1 MATYNELATNYANQ
15 KKQEYEQ
22 SLGYLTEGLNKQQTL
37 DQTALQQRYDNLLN
51 QINQQITPV
60 TEQYN
65 KNAQAAYI
73 NKMLSAQALNT
84 QLSQLGV
91 DTQGFGVAQRLANE
105 TAYGQNLANLQ
116 ASRDESLRD
125 IRNQATNAMG
135 ELTAEQTALDSKY
148 AGLLNDMNKYIKEQ
162 ALAYG
167 ENEYAKYLENLKYQD
182 QLKQIAWEQA
192 FKEKQL
198 AEQIRQFN
206 AELAFNK
213 AQAARANSYGGYG
226 GLVDNSGGD
235 PKAPTQNPTK
245 PKSSTG
251 TTPKAK
257 AVVASKSYGTV
268 LQKAKNMK
276 PTRGNRQSKAN
287 YQKQLDRWK
296 DNVASYVS
304 QQFKAG
310 RIKDFEVK
318 SILSEL
324 GLR

>member
-22 SLGYLTEGLNKQQTL
+22 SLGYLTEGLNKQQAL
-37 DQTALQQRYDNLLN
+37 DKTALQQRYDTLIN

-73 NKMLSAQALNT
+73 NKMLSNQALNT

-105 TAYGQNLANLQ
+105 TAYGQNLADLQ
-116 ASRDESLRD
+116 ASRDNSLRD

-148 AGLLNDMNKYIKEQ
+148 AGLLNDLNKYIKEKT
-162 ALAYG
+162 LAYG
-167 ENEYAKYLENLKYQD
+167 ENEYAKYLESLKYQD
-182 QLKQIAWEQA
+182 QLKQLAWEQA

-206 AELAFNK
+206 AELAFK
-213 AQAARANSYGGYG
+213 RAQAASAKSYGGYG
-226 GLVDNSGGD
+226 GYGNDFGG
-235 PKAPTQNPTK
+235 PQNPTQT
-245 PKSSTG
+245 PTQPSTKRPVG
-251 TTPKAK
+251 SVTLNNGKKAYLNFATAVSKVKAK
-257 AVVASKSYGTV
+257 VKGKKTMNLSTALKKGYIKEVNYNGQKYYYAVK
-268 LQKAKNMK
+268 
-276 PTRGNRQSKAN
+276 
-287 YQKQLDRWK
+287 
-296 DNVASYVS
+296 
-304 QQFKAG
+304 
-310 RIKDFEVK
+310 
-318 SILSEL
+318 
-324 GLR
+324 

>member
-22 SLGYLTEGLNKQQTL
+22 SLGYLTEGLNKQQAL
-37 DQTALQQRYDNLLN
+37 DKTALQQRYDNLIN

-73 NKMLSAQALNT
+73 NKMLSNQALNT

-105 TAYGQNLANLQ
+105 TAYGQNLADLQ
-116 ASRDESLRD
+116 ASRDNSLRD

-148 AGLLNDMNKYIKEQ
+148 AGLLNDMNKYIQEKT
-162 ALAYG
+162 LAYG
-167 ENEYAKYLENLKYQD
+167 ENEYAKYLESLKYQD
-182 QLKQIAWEQA
+182 QLKQLAWEQA

-206 AELAFNK
+206 AELAFK
-213 AQAARANSYGGYG
+213 QAQAASANSYGGYG
-226 GLVDNSGGD
+226 GYGNGFGGGSSN
-235 PKAPTQNPTK
+235 PTQNPTQN
-245 PKSSTG
+245 STKRPVG
-251 TTPKAK
+251 SVTLNNGKKAYLNFATAVSKVKAK
-257 AVVASKSYGTV
+257 VKGKKTMNLSTALKKGYIKEVNYNGQKYYYAVK
-268 LQKAKNMK
+268 
-276 PTRGNRQSKAN
+276 
-287 YQKQLDRWK
+287 
-296 DNVASYVS
+296 
-304 QQFKAG
+304 
-310 RIKDFEVK
+310 
-318 SILSEL
+318 
-324 GLR
+324 

>member
-22 SLGYLTEGLNKQQTL
+22 SLGYLTEGLNKQQAL
-37 DQTALQQRYDNLLN
+37 DKTALQQRYDNLIN

-73 NKMLSAQALNT
+73 NKMLSNQALNT

-105 TAYGQNLANLQ
+105 TAYGQNLAELQ
-116 ASRDESLRD
+116 ASRDNSLRD

-148 AGLLNDMNKYIKEQ
+148 AGLLNDINKYIKEKT
-162 ALAYG
+162 LAYG
-167 ENEYAKYLENLKYQD
+167 ENEYAKYLESLKYQD
-182 QLKQIAWEQA
+182 QLKQLAWEQA

-206 AELAFNK
+206 AELAFK
-213 AQAARANSYGGYG
+213 QAQAASAKSYGGYG
-226 GLVDNSGGD
+226 GYGNYFGGS
-235 PKAPTQNPTK
+235 QNPSPAPQAPAK
-245 PKSSTG
+245 PATSITFNNGKKAYAKWGTALNNSKRFNKSKE
-251 TTPKAK
+251 PKAK
-257 AVVASKSYGTV
+257 MTLNKALKKGYIKEVNYNGQKYYYTV
-268 LQKAKNMK
+268 K
-276 PTRGNRQSKAN
+276 
-287 YQKQLDRWK
+287 
-296 DNVASYVS
+296 
-304 QQFKAG
+304 
-310 RIKDFEVK
+310 
-318 SILSEL
+318 
-324 GLR
+324 

>member
-73 NKMLSAQALNT
+73 NKMLSGQALNT

-105 TAYGQNLANLQ
+105 TAYGQNLADLQ

-206 AELAFNK
+206 AELSFQRSKN
-213 AQAARANSYGGYG
+213 NSYGGFT
-226 GLVDNSGGD
+226 DNSGGD
-235 PKAPTQNPTK
+235 PKTETPTQTSTARSVTLSNGKTGYLNFATALM
-245 PKSSTG
+245 KSSG
-251 TTPKAK
+251 GGKALNVSTALK
-257 AVVASKSYGTV
+257 QGYIKQMTYNGQTYYYA
-268 LQKAKNMK
+268 AK
-276 PTRGNRQSKAN
+276 
-287 YQKQLDRWK
+287 
-296 DNVASYVS
+296 
-304 QQFKAG
+304 
-310 RIKDFEVK
+310 
-318 SILSEL
+318 
-324 GLR
+324 

>member
-22 SLGYLTEGLNKQQTL
+22 SLGYLTEGLNKQQAL
-37 DQTALQQRYDNLLN
+37 DKTALQQRYDTLIN

-73 NKMLSAQALNT
+73 NKMLSNQALNT

-116 ASRDESLRD
+116 SSRDNSLRD

-162 ALAYG
+162 TLAYG
-167 ENEYAKYLENLKYQD
+167 ENEYAKYLESLKYQD
-182 QLKQIAWEQA
+182 QLKQLAWEQA

-206 AELAFNK
+206 AELAFK
-213 AQAARANSYGGYG
+213 QAQAASAKSYGGYG
-226 GLVDNSGGD
+226 GYGNDSGGQ
-235 PKAPTQNPTK
+235 QNPAPIAAPAK
-245 PKSSTG
+245 PATSITFDNGKKAYAKWGTALTMSKGFNKSKE
-251 TTPKAK
+251 PKAK
-257 AVVASKSYGTV
+257 MTLNKALKKGYIKEVIYNGQKYYYAVK
-268 LQKAKNMK
+268 
-276 PTRGNRQSKAN
+276 
-287 YQKQLDRWK
+287 
-296 DNVASYVS
+296 
-304 QQFKAG
+304 
-310 RIKDFEVK
+310 
-318 SILSEL
+318 
-324 GLR
+324 

>member
-73 NKMLSAQALNT
+73 NKMLSGQALNT

-105 TAYGQNLANLQ
+105 TAYGQNLAGLQ
-116 ASRDESLRD
+116 SSRDESLRD
-125 IRNQATNAMG
+125 ISNQATNAMG

-148 AGLLNDMNKYIKEQ
+148 AGLLNDMNKYIQEQ
-162 ALAYG
+162 VLAYG
-167 ENEYAKYLENLKYQD
+167 ENEYAKYLENLKYEEE
-182 QLKQIAWEQA
+182 LKQIAWEQA

-206 AELAFNK
+206 E
-213 AQAARANSYGGYG
+213 QAALERASLYSNS
-226 GLVDNSGGD
+226 SGGGGSFD
-235 PKAPTQNPTK
+235 DVSGTPAQSTQK
-245 PKSSTG
+245 QFGKLVLAAQQ
-251 TTPKAK
+251 K
-257 AVVASKSYGTV
+257 YGTFSNGYQPKGIIYDNGNKSV
-268 LQKAKNMK
+268 DYGKVTDSGARQYVNGKLQTVWKTSN
-276 PTRGNRQSKAN
+276 GQ
-287 YQKQLDRWK
+287 RWVW
-296 DNVASYVS
+296 DGSIGQY
-304 QQFKAG
+304 
-310 RIKDFEVK
+310 IKLK
-318 SILSEL
+318 
-324 GLR
+324 

>member
-22 SLGYLTEGLNKQQTL
+22 SLGYLTEGLNKQQAL
-37 DQTALQQRYDNLLN
+37 DKTALQQRYDNLIN

-73 NKMLSAQALNT
+73 NKMLSNQALNT

-116 ASRDESLRD
+116 ASRDNSLRD

-148 AGLLNDMNKYIKEQ
+148 AGLLNDINKYIQEKT
-162 ALAYG
+162 LAYG
-167 ENEYAKYLENLKYQD
+167 ENEYAKYLESLKYQD
-182 QLKQIAWEQA
+182 QLKQLAWEQA

-206 AELAFNK
+206 AELSFK
-213 AQAARANSYGGYG
+213 RAQAASANSYGGYG
-226 GLVDNSGGD
+226 GYGNDFGGGSQN
-235 PKAPTQNPTK
+235 PAQTPTQNSAKRPIGSVTLNNGK
-245 PKSSTG
+245 
-251 TTPKAK
+251 KAYLNFAT
-257 AVVASKSYGTV
+257 AVSKV
-268 LQKAKNMK
+268 
-276 PTRGNRQSKAN
+276 KAN
-287 YQKQLDRWK
+287 VKGKKTMNLSTALKKGYIKEVNYNGQKYYY
-296 DNVASYVS
+296 A
-304 QQFKAG
+304 
-310 RIKDFEVK
+310 VK
-318 SILSEL
+318 
-324 GLR
+324 

>member
-22 SLGYLTEGLNKQQTL
+22 SLGYLTEGLNKQQAL
-37 DQTALQQRYDNLLN
+37 DKTALQQRYDTLIN

-65 KNAQAAYI
+65 KNAQTAYI
-73 NKMLSAQALNT
+73 NKMLSNQALNT

-105 TAYGQNLANLQ
+105 TAYGQNLAELQ
-116 ASRDESLRD
+116 ASRDNSLRD

-162 ALAYG
+162 TLAYG
-167 ENEYAKYLENLKYQD
+167 ENEYAKYLESLKYQD
-182 QLKQIAWEQA
+182 QLKQLAWEQA

-206 AELAFNK
+206 AELAFK
-213 AQAARANSYGGYG
+213 RAQAASANSYGGYG
-226 GLVDNSGGD
+226 GFVDNSGGSQT
-235 PKAPTQNPTK
+235 PTQTPTK
-245 PKSSTG
+245 TSTKRPVG
-251 TTPKAK
+251 SVTLNNGKKAYLNFAT
-257 AVVASKSYGTV
+257 AVS
-268 LQKAKNMK
+268 NI
-276 PTRGNRQSKAN
+276 KAN
-287 YQKQLDRWK
+287 VKGKKTMNLSTALKKGYIKEVNYNGQKYYY
-296 DNVASYVS
+296 A
-304 QQFKAG
+304 
-310 RIKDFEVK
+310 VK
-318 SILSEL
+318 
-324 GLR
+324 

>member
-73 NKMLSAQALNT
+73 NKMLSGQALNT

-105 TAYGQNLANLQ
+105 TAYGQNLADLQ

-162 ALAYG
+162 VLAYG
-167 ENEYAKYLENLKYQD
+167 ENEYAKYLENLKYEE

-206 AELAFNK
+206 AELSFK
-213 AQAARANSYGGYG
+213 RAQTASAKSYGSYG
-226 GLVDNSGGD
+226 NFVDNSGGNPQPQPENKQATSAAKSVTFNNGRTIYLD
-235 PKAPTQNPTK
+235 FTKAVN
-245 PKSSTG
+245 KSSGQKTMSLKEALKKG
-251 TTPKAK
+251 YIKEQKYNGQTYYYAAK
-257 AVVASKSYGTV
+257 
-268 LQKAKNMK
+268 
-276 PTRGNRQSKAN
+276 
-287 YQKQLDRWK
+287 
-296 DNVASYVS
+296 
-304 QQFKAG
+304 
-310 RIKDFEVK
+310 
-318 SILSEL
+318 
-324 GLR
+324 

>member
-22 SLGYLTEGLNKQQTL
+22 SLGYLTEGLNKQQAL
-37 DQTALQQRYDNLLN
+37 DKTALQQRYDNLIN

-73 NKMLSAQALNT
+73 NKMLSNQALNT

-105 TAYGQNLANLQ
+105 TAYGQNLAELQ
-116 ASRDESLRD
+116 ASRDNSLRD

-148 AGLLNDMNKYIKEQ
+148 AGLLNDMNKYIKEKT
-162 ALAYG
+162 LAYG
-167 ENEYAKYLENLKYQD
+167 ENEYAKYLESLKYQD
-182 QLKQIAWEQA
+182 QLKQLAWEQA

-206 AELAFNK
+206 AELAFK
-213 AQAARANSYGGYG
+213 RAQAASANSYGGYG
-226 GLVDNSGGD
+226 GYRNDFGG
-235 PKAPTQNPTK
+235 PQNPTQTPTQNSTK
-245 PKSSTG
+245 RPIGSVTLNNGKKAYLNFATAVSKV
-251 TTPKAK
+251 KAK
-257 AVVASKSYGTV
+257 VKGKKTMNLSTALKKGYIKEVNYNGQKYYYAVK
-268 LQKAKNMK
+268 
-276 PTRGNRQSKAN
+276 
-287 YQKQLDRWK
+287 
-296 DNVASYVS
+296 
-304 QQFKAG
+304 
-310 RIKDFEVK
+310 
-318 SILSEL
+318 
-324 GLR
+324 

>member
-73 NKMLSAQALNT
+73 NKMLSGQALDT

-116 ASRDESLRD
+116 TSRDESLRD

-182 QLKQIAWEQA
+182 QLKQLAWEQA

-206 AELAFNK
+206 AELSFKRSQN
-213 AQAARANSYGGYG
+213 NGYG
-226 GLVDNSGGD
+226 SFTDNSKDD
-235 PKAPTQNPTK
+235 PKTPTQNNQTTSTARSVTLNNGK
-245 PKSSTG
+245 TGYLNFATAVTKSSGPSGMNLATALKKG
-251 TTPKAK
+251 YIKEIKYNGQTYYYAAK
-257 AVVASKSYGTV
+257 
-268 LQKAKNMK
+268 
-276 PTRGNRQSKAN
+276 
-287 YQKQLDRWK
+287 
-296 DNVASYVS
+296 
-304 QQFKAG
+304 
-310 RIKDFEVK
+310 
-318 SILSEL
+318 
-324 GLR
+324 

>member
-22 SLGYLTEGLNKQQTL
+22 SLGYLTEGLNKQQAL
-37 DQTALQQRYDNLLN
+37 DKTALQQRYDNLIN

-73 NKMLSAQALNT
+73 NKMLSNQALNT

-105 TAYGQNLANLQ
+105 TAYGQNLAELQ
-116 ASRDESLRD
+116 ASRDNSLRD

-162 ALAYG
+162 TLAYG
-167 ENEYAKYLENLKYQD
+167 ENEYAKYLESLKYQD
-182 QLKQIAWEQA
+182 QLKQLAWEQA

-206 AELAFNK
+206 AELAFK
-213 AQAARANSYGGYG
+213 QAQAASAKSYGGYG
-226 GLVDNSGGD
+226 GYGNNFGGGSQT
-235 PKAPTQNPTK
+235 PTQ
-245 PKSSTG
+245 
-251 TTPKAK
+251 TPKQTSTKRPVGSITLNNGKKAYLNFATAVSKSK
-257 AVVASKSYGTV
+257 AVKKKEKSMIIPLSRALSKGYIKEVNYNGQKYYYTV
-268 LQKAKNMK
+268 K
-276 PTRGNRQSKAN
+276 
-287 YQKQLDRWK
+287 
-296 DNVASYVS
+296 
-304 QQFKAG
+304 
-310 RIKDFEVK
+310 
-318 SILSEL
+318 
-324 GLR
+324 

>member
-22 SLGYLTEGLNKQQTL
+22 SLGYLTEGLNKQQAL
-37 DQTALQQRYDNLLN
+37 DKTALQQRYDTLIN

-73 NKMLSAQALNT
+73 NKMLSNQALNT

-116 ASRDESLRD
+116 STRDNSLRD

-148 AGLLNDMNKYIKEQ
+148 AGLLNDMNKYIQEKT
-162 ALAYG
+162 LAYG
-167 ENEYAKYLENLKYQD
+167 ENEYAKYLESLKYQD
-182 QLKQIAWEQA
+182 QLKQLAWEQA

-206 AELAFNK
+206 AELSFK
-213 AQAARANSYGGYG
+213 RAQAASANSYGGYG
-226 GLVDNSGGD
+226 GFVDNSGGGSSNSTQTS
-235 PKAPTQNPTK
+235 TQNSTK
-245 PKSSTG
+245 RPVGSVTLNNGKKAYLNFATAVG
-251 TTPKAK
+251 KVKAK
-257 AVVASKSYGTV
+257 VKGKKTMPLSMALKKGYIKEVNYNGQKYYYAVK
-268 LQKAKNMK
+268 
-276 PTRGNRQSKAN
+276 
-287 YQKQLDRWK
+287 
-296 DNVASYVS
+296 
-304 QQFKAG
+304 
-310 RIKDFEVK
+310 
-318 SILSEL
+318 
-324 GLR
+324 

>member
-73 NKMLSAQALNT
+73 NKMLSGQALNT

-105 TAYGQNLANLQ
+105 TAYGQNLADLQ

-125 IRNQATNAMG
+125 IRNQATNVMG

-167 ENEYAKYLENLKYQD
+167 ENEYAKYLENLKYED
-182 QLKQIAWEQA
+182 QLKQLAWEQA

-206 AELAFNK
+206 AELSFK
-213 AQAARANSYGGYG
+213 RAQTASANSYGSYG
-226 GLVDNSGGD
+226 NFVDNSGGNPQPQPENKQVTSAAKSVTFSNGRTIYLD
-235 PKAPTQNPTK
+235 FTKAVN
-245 PKSSTG
+245 KSSGQKTMSLKEALKKG
-251 TTPKAK
+251 YIKEQKYNGQTYYYAAK
-257 AVVASKSYGTV
+257 
-268 LQKAKNMK
+268 
-276 PTRGNRQSKAN
+276 
-287 YQKQLDRWK
+287 
-296 DNVASYVS
+296 
-304 QQFKAG
+304 
-310 RIKDFEVK
+310 
-318 SILSEL
+318 
-324 GLR
+324 

>member
-73 NKMLSAQALNT
+73 NKMLSGQALNT

-105 TAYGQNLANLQ
+105 TAYGQNLAELQ

-167 ENEYAKYLENLKYQD
+167 ENEYAKYLENLKYED
-182 QLKQIAWEQA
+182 QLKQLAWEQA

-206 AELAFNK
+206 AELSFK
-213 AQAARANSYGGYG
+213 RAQTASANSYGSYG
-226 GLVDNSGGD
+226 NFVDNSGGNPQPQPENKQATSAAKSVTFSNGRTIYLD
-235 PKAPTQNPTK
+235 FTKAVN
-245 PKSSTG
+245 KSSGQKTMSLKEALKKG
-251 TTPKAK
+251 YIKEQKYNGQTYYYAAK
-257 AVVASKSYGTV
+257 
-268 LQKAKNMK
+268 
-276 PTRGNRQSKAN
+276 
-287 YQKQLDRWK
+287 
-296 DNVASYVS
+296 
-304 QQFKAG
+304 
-310 RIKDFEVK
+310 
-318 SILSEL
+318 
-324 GLR
+324 

>member
-22 SLGYLTEGLNKQQTL
+22 SLGYLTEGLNKQQAL
-37 DQTALQQRYDNLLN
+37 DKTALQQRYDTLIN

-73 NKMLSAQALNT
+73 NKMLSNQALNT

-105 TAYGQNLANLQ
+105 TAYGQNLAELQ
-116 ASRDESLRD
+116 ASRDNSLRD

-148 AGLLNDMNKYIKEQ
+148 AGLLNDMNKYIQEKT
-162 ALAYG
+162 LAYG
-167 ENEYAKYLENLKYQD
+167 ENEYAKYLESLKYQD
-182 QLKQIAWEQA
+182 QLKQLAWEQA

-206 AELAFNK
+206 AELSFK
-213 AQAARANSYGGYG
+213 RAQAASANSYGGYG
-226 GLVDNSGGD
+226 GYGNYFGGGSQNPAPAPQAPAKPATSITFNNGKKAYAKWGTALNNSKRFNKSKE
-235 PKAPTQNPTK
+235 PKARMTLN
-245 PKSSTG
+245 
-251 TTPKAK
+251 KALK
-257 AVVASKSYGTV
+257 KGYIKEVNYNGQKYYYTV
-268 LQKAKNMK
+268 K
-276 PTRGNRQSKAN
+276 
-287 YQKQLDRWK
+287 
-296 DNVASYVS
+296 
-304 QQFKAG
+304 
-310 RIKDFEVK
+310 
-318 SILSEL
+318 
-324 GLR
+324 

>member
-22 SLGYLTEGLNKQQTL
+22 SLGYLTEGLNKQQAL
-37 DQTALQQRYDNLLN
+37 DKTALQQRYDNLIN

-73 NKMLSAQALNT
+73 NKMLSNQALNT

-116 ASRDESLRD
+116 SSRDNSLRD

-148 AGLLNDMNKYIKEQ
+148 AGLLNDMNKYIQEKT
-162 ALAYG
+162 LAYG
-167 ENEYAKYLENLKYQD
+167 ENEYAKYLESLKYQD
-182 QLKQIAWEQA
+182 QLKQLAWEQA

-206 AELAFNK
+206 AELAFK
-213 AQAARANSYGGYG
+213 RAQAASANSYGGYG
-226 GLVDNSGGD
+226 GYGNDFGGGSQN
-235 PKAPTQNPTK
+235 PAQTPTQSPTK
-245 PKSSTG
+245 RPVGSVTLNNGKKAYLNFATAVG
-251 TTPKAK
+251 KVKAK
-257 AVVASKSYGTV
+257 VKGKKTMPLSMALKKGYIKEVNYNGQKYYYAVK
-268 LQKAKNMK
+268 
-276 PTRGNRQSKAN
+276 
-287 YQKQLDRWK
+287 
-296 DNVASYVS
+296 
-304 QQFKAG
+304 
-310 RIKDFEVK
+310 
-318 SILSEL
+318 
-324 GLR
+324 

>member
-22 SLGYLTEGLNKQQTL
+22 SLGYLTEGLNKQQAL
-37 DQTALQQRYDNLLN
+37 DKTALQQRYDTLIN

-73 NKMLSAQALNT
+73 NKMLSNQALNT

-105 TAYGQNLANLQ
+105 TAYGQNLADLQ
-116 ASRDESLRD
+116 ASRDNSLRD

-148 AGLLNDMNKYIKEQ
+148 AGLLNDLNKYIKEKT
-162 ALAYG
+162 LAYG
-167 ENEYAKYLENLKYQD
+167 ENEYAKYLESLKYQD
-182 QLKQIAWEQA
+182 QLKQLAWEQA

-206 AELAFNK
+206 AELAFK
-213 AQAARANSYGGYG
+213 RAQAASAKSYGGYG
-226 GLVDNSGGD
+226 GFVDNSGGSQNQTQT
-235 PKAPTQNPTK
+235 PTQNSTK
-245 PKSSTG
+245 RPVGSVTLNNGK
-251 TTPKAK
+251 KAYLNFAT
-257 AVVASKSYGTV
+257 AVSKV
-268 LQKAKNMK
+268 
-276 PTRGNRQSKAN
+276 KAN
-287 YQKQLDRWK
+287 VKGKKTMNLSTALKKGYIKEVNYNGQKYYY
-296 DNVASYVS
+296 A
-304 QQFKAG
+304 
-310 RIKDFEVK
+310 VK
-318 SILSEL
+318 
-324 GLR
+324 

>member
-22 SLGYLTEGLNKQQTL
+22 SLGYLTEGLNKQQAL
-37 DQTALQQRYDNLLN
+37 DKTALQQRYDNLIN

-73 NKMLSAQALNT
+73 NKMLSDQALNT

-116 ASRDESLRD
+116 ASRDNSLRD

-148 AGLLNDMNKYIKEQ
+148 AGLLNDINKYIKEKT
-162 ALAYG
+162 LAYG
-167 ENEYAKYLENLKYQD
+167 ENEYAKYLESLKYQD
-182 QLKQIAWEQA
+182 QLKQLAWEQA

-206 AELAFNK
+206 AQLAFK
-213 AQAARANSYGGYG
+213 QAQAASANSYGGYG
-226 GLVDNSGGD
+226 GYGNNSGGS
-235 PKAPTQNPTK
+235 QNPTPAAPQAPSK
-245 PKSSTG
+245 PATSITFKNGKKAYAKWGTALNNSKRFNKSKE
-251 TTPKAK
+251 PKAK
-257 AVVASKSYGTV
+257 MTLNKALKKGYIKEVNYNGQKYYYTV
-268 LQKAKNMK
+268 K
-276 PTRGNRQSKAN
+276 
-287 YQKQLDRWK
+287 
-296 DNVASYVS
+296 
-304 QQFKAG
+304 
-310 RIKDFEVK
+310 
-318 SILSEL
+318 
-324 GLR
+324 

>member
-73 NKMLSAQALNT
+73 NKMLSGQALDT

-116 ASRDESLRD
+116 TSRDESLRD

-182 QLKQIAWEQA
+182 QLKQLAWEQA

-206 AELAFNK
+206 AELSFKRSQNNGYAPFTDNK
-213 AQAARANSYGGYG
+213 G
-226 GLVDNSGGD
+226 DD
-235 PKAPTQNPTK
+235 PKTPTQNNQATSAAKSVTFSNGRTIYLDFTK
-245 PKSSTG
+245 AVNKSSGQKTMPLKEALKKG
-251 TTPKAK
+251 YIKEQKYNGQTYYYAAK
-257 AVVASKSYGTV
+257 
-268 LQKAKNMK
+268 
-276 PTRGNRQSKAN
+276 
-287 YQKQLDRWK
+287 
-296 DNVASYVS
+296 
-304 QQFKAG
+304 
-310 RIKDFEVK
+310 
-318 SILSEL
+318 
-324 GLR
+324 

>member
-22 SLGYLTEGLNKQQTL
+22 SLGYLTEGLNKQQAL
-37 DQTALQQRYDNLLN
+37 DKTALQQRYDNLIN

-73 NKMLSAQALNT
+73 NKMLSNQALNT

-105 TAYGQNLANLQ
+105 TAYGQNLAELQ
-116 ASRDESLRD
+116 ASRDNSLRD

-162 ALAYG
+162 TLAYG

-182 QLKQIAWEQA
+182 QLKQLAWEQA

-206 AELAFNK
+206 AELAFK
-213 AQAARANSYGGYG
+213 RAQAASANSYGGYG
-226 GLVDNSGGD
+226 GYGNDFGG
-235 PKAPTQNPTK
+235 PQNPTQ
-245 PKSSTG
+245 
-251 TTPKAK
+251 TPTQTPTKRPVGSVTLNNGKKAYLNFATAVGKVKAK
-257 AVVASKSYGTV
+257 VKGKKAMPLSMALKKGYIKEVNYNGQKYYYAVK
-268 LQKAKNMK
+268 
-276 PTRGNRQSKAN
+276 
-287 YQKQLDRWK
+287 
-296 DNVASYVS
+296 
-304 QQFKAG
+304 
-310 RIKDFEVK
+310 
-318 SILSEL
+318 
-324 GLR
+324 

>member
-73 NKMLSAQALNT
+73 NKMLSGQALNT

-105 TAYGQNLANLQ
+105 TAYGQNLADLQ
-116 ASRDESLRD
+116 TSRDESLRD

-206 AELAFNK
+206 AELSFQRSKN
-213 AQAARANSYGGYG
+213 NSYGGFT
-226 GLVDNSGGD
+226 DNSGGD
-235 PKAPTQNPTK
+235 PKTETPTPKQKAPTGSITLSNGKTGYRNFATAVS
-245 PKSSTG
+245 KSSGNKTMNLSTALKKG
-251 TTPKAK
+251 YIKEAK
-257 AVVASKSYGTV
+257 YNGQTYYYAVK
-268 LQKAKNMK
+268 
-276 PTRGNRQSKAN
+276 
-287 YQKQLDRWK
+287 
-296 DNVASYVS
+296 
-304 QQFKAG
+304 
-310 RIKDFEVK
+310 
-318 SILSEL
+318 
-324 GLR
+324 

>member
-22 SLGYLTEGLNKQQTL
+22 SLGYLTEGLNKQQAL
-37 DQTALQQRYDNLLN
+37 DKTALQQRYDNLIN

-73 NKMLSAQALNT
+73 NKMLSNQALNT

-105 TAYGQNLANLQ
+105 TAYGQNLAELQ
-116 ASRDESLRD
+116 ASRDNSLRD

-148 AGLLNDMNKYIKEQ
+148 AGLLNDINKYIKEKT
-162 ALAYG
+162 LAYG
-167 ENEYAKYLENLKYQD
+167 ENEYAKYLESLKYQD
-182 QLKQIAWEQA
+182 QLKQLAWEQA

-206 AELAFNK
+206 AELAFK
-213 AQAARANSYGGYG
+213 QAQAASAKSYGGYG
-226 GLVDNSGGD
+226 GYGNYSGGSN
-235 PKAPTQNPTK
+235 NPTPAAPQAPSK
-245 PKSSTG
+245 PATSITFNNGKKAYAKWGTALNNSKSFNKSKE
-251 TTPKAK
+251 PKAK
-257 AVVASKSYGTV
+257 MTLNKALKKGYIKEVNYNGQKYYYTV
-268 LQKAKNMK
+268 K
-276 PTRGNRQSKAN
+276 
-287 YQKQLDRWK
+287 
-296 DNVASYVS
+296 
-304 QQFKAG
+304 
-310 RIKDFEVK
+310 
-318 SILSEL
+318 
-324 GLR
+324 

>member
-22 SLGYLTEGLNKQQTL
+22 SLGYLTEGLNKQQVL
-37 DQTALQQRYDNLLN
+37 DKTALQQRYDTLIN

-73 NKMLSAQALNT
+73 NKMLSNQALNT

-105 TAYGQNLANLQ
+105 TAYGQNLAELQ
-116 ASRDESLRD
+116 ASRDNSLRD
-125 IRNQATNAMG
+125 VRNQATNAMG

-162 ALAYG
+162 TLAYG
-167 ENEYAKYLENLKYQD
+167 ENEYAKYLESLKYQD
-182 QLKQIAWEQA
+182 QLKQLAWEQA

-206 AELAFNK
+206 AELAFK
-213 AQAARANSYGGYG
+213 QAQAASANSYGGYG
-226 GLVDNSGGD
+226 GFVDNSGGSQNQTQT
-235 PKAPTQNPTK
+235 PTQNSTK
-245 PKSSTG
+245 RPVGSVTLNNGK
-251 TTPKAK
+251 KAYLNFAT
-257 AVVASKSYGTV
+257 AVSKV
-268 LQKAKNMK
+268 
-276 PTRGNRQSKAN
+276 KAN
-287 YQKQLDRWK
+287 VKGKMTMNLSTALKKGYIKEVNYNGQKYYY
-296 DNVASYVS
+296 A
-304 QQFKAG
+304 
-310 RIKDFEVK
+310 VK
-318 SILSEL
+318 
-324 GLR
+324 

>member
-22 SLGYLTEGLNKQQTL
+22 SLGYLTEGLNKQQAL
-37 DQTALQQRYDNLLN
+37 DKTALQQRYDNLIN

-73 NKMLSAQALNT
+73 NKMLSNQALNT

-105 TAYGQNLANLQ
+105 TAYGQNLAELQ
-116 ASRDESLRD
+116 ASRDNSLRD

-162 ALAYG
+162 TLAYG
-167 ENEYAKYLENLKYQD
+167 ENEYAKYLESLKYQD
-182 QLKQIAWEQA
+182 QLKQLAWEQA

-206 AELAFNK
+206 AELAFK
-213 AQAARANSYGGYG
+213 RAQAASAKSYGGYG
-226 GLVDNSGGD
+226 GYGNNFGGGSSN
-235 PKAPTQNPTK
+235 PAPAAAPAKPATSITFNNGKKAYAKWGTALTMSKRFN
-245 PKSSTG
+245 KSKE
-251 TTPKAK
+251 PKAK
-257 AVVASKSYGTV
+257 MTLNKALKKGYIKEVNYNGQKYYYAVK
-268 LQKAKNMK
+268 
-276 PTRGNRQSKAN
+276 
-287 YQKQLDRWK
+287 
-296 DNVASYVS
+296 
-304 QQFKAG
+304 
-310 RIKDFEVK
+310 
-318 SILSEL
+318 
-324 GLR
+324 

>member
-73 NKMLSAQALNT
+73 NKMLSGQALNT

-105 TAYGQNLANLQ
+105 TAYGQSLADLQ

-162 ALAYG
+162 TLAYG
-167 ENEYAKYLENLKYQD
+167 ENEYAKYLENLKYED
-182 QLKQIAWEQA
+182 QLKQLAWEQA

-206 AELAFNK
+206 AELSFK
-213 AQAARANSYGGYG
+213 RAQAASANSYGGYG
-226 GLVDNSGGD
+226 GFTDNSGGD
-235 PKAPTQNPTK
+235 PKTETPTPKQKAPTGSITLNNGKTAYRNFATAVS
-245 PKSSTG
+245 KSSGQKTMNLSTALKKG
-251 TTPKAK
+251 YIKETKYNGQTYYY
-257 AVVASKSYGTV
+257 AVK
-268 LQKAKNMK
+268 
-276 PTRGNRQSKAN
+276 
-287 YQKQLDRWK
+287 
-296 DNVASYVS
+296 
-304 QQFKAG
+304 
-310 RIKDFEVK
+310 
-318 SILSEL
+318 
-324 GLR
+324 

>member
-22 SLGYLTEGLNKQQTL
+22 SLGYLTEGLNKQQAL
-37 DQTALQQRYDNLLN
+37 DKTALQQRYDTLIN

-73 NKMLSAQALNT
+73 NKMLSNQALNT

-105 TAYGQNLANLQ
+105 TAYGQNLAELQ
-116 ASRDESLRD
+116 ASRDNSLRD

-148 AGLLNDMNKYIKEQ
+148 AGLLNDMNKYIQEKT
-162 ALAYG
+162 LAYG
-167 ENEYAKYLENLKYQD
+167 ENEYAKYLESLKYQD
-182 QLKQIAWEQA
+182 QLKQLAWEQA

-206 AELAFNK
+206 AELAFK
-213 AQAARANSYGGYG
+213 RAQAASANSYGGYG
-226 GLVDNSGGD
+226 GYGNNFGGS
-235 PKAPTQNPTK
+235 QNPAPAPQAPAK
-245 PKSSTG
+245 PATSITFNNGKKAYAKWGTALNNSKRFNKSKE
-251 TTPKAK
+251 PKAK
-257 AVVASKSYGTV
+257 MTLNKALKKGYIKEVNYNGQKYYYTV
-268 LQKAKNMK
+268 K
-276 PTRGNRQSKAN
+276 
-287 YQKQLDRWK
+287 
-296 DNVASYVS
+296 
-304 QQFKAG
+304 
-310 RIKDFEVK
+310 
-318 SILSEL
+318 
-324 GLR
+324 

>member
-22 SLGYLTEGLNKQQTL
+22 SLGYLTEGLNKQQAL
-37 DQTALQQRYDNLLN
+37 DKTALQQRYDTLIN

-73 NKMLSAQALNT
+73 NKMLSNQALNT

-116 ASRDESLRD
+116 STRDNSLRD

-162 ALAYG
+162 TLAYG
-167 ENEYAKYLENLKYQD
+167 ENEYAKYLESLKYQD
-182 QLKQIAWEQA
+182 QLKQLAWEQA

-206 AELAFNK
+206 AELAFK
-213 AQAARANSYGGYG
+213 QAQAASANSYGGYG
-226 GLVDNSGGD
+226 GYGNDFGGGSQT
-235 PKAPTQNPTK
+235 PTQN
-245 PKSSTG
+245 STQRQFG
-251 TTPKAK
+251 KV
-257 AVVASKSYGTV
+257 VVAAQRKYGTFSNKYQPKGIIYNDGYRSIDYGKV
-268 LQKAKNMK
+268 SKTGDKQYVNGKLQNVWKTSNGQRWVWNGSIGQYMK
-276 PTRGNRQSKAN
+276 
-287 YQKQLDRWK
+287 
-296 DNVASYVS
+296 
-304 QQFKAG
+304 
-310 RIKDFEVK
+310 I
-318 SILSEL
+318 
-324 GLR
+324 

>member
-22 SLGYLTEGLNKQQTL
+22 SLGYLTEGLNKQQAL
-37 DQTALQQRYDNLLN
+37 DKTALQQRYDTLIN

-73 NKMLSAQALNT
+73 NKMLSNQALNT

-105 TAYGQNLANLQ
+105 TAYGKNLAELQ
-116 ASRDESLRD
+116 ASRDNSLRD

-148 AGLLNDMNKYIKEQ
+148 AGLLNDMNKYIKEKT
-162 ALAYG
+162 LAYG
-167 ENEYAKYLENLKYQD
+167 ENEYAKYLESLKYQD
-182 QLKQIAWEQA
+182 QLKQLAWEQA

-206 AELAFNK
+206 AELAFK
-213 AQAARANSYGGYG
+213 QAQAASAKSYGGYG
-226 GLVDNSGGD
+226 GYGNDFGGS
-235 PKAPTQNPTK
+235 QNPAPAPQAPAK
-245 PKSSTG
+245 PATSITFNNGKKAYAKWGTALTMSKRFNKSKE
-251 TTPKAK
+251 PKAK
-257 AVVASKSYGTV
+257 MTLNKALKKGYIKEVNYNGQKYYYAVK
-268 LQKAKNMK
+268 
-276 PTRGNRQSKAN
+276 
-287 YQKQLDRWK
+287 
-296 DNVASYVS
+296 
-304 QQFKAG
+304 
-310 RIKDFEVK
+310 
-318 SILSEL
+318 
-324 GLR
+324 

>member
-73 NKMLSAQALNT
+73 NKMLSGQALNT

-167 ENEYAKYLENLKYQD
+167 ENEYAKYLENLKYED
-182 QLKQIAWEQA
+182 QLKQLAWEQA

-206 AELAFNK
+206 AELSFK
-213 AQAARANSYGGYG
+213 RAQAASANSYGSYG
-226 GLVDNSGGD
+226 NFVDNSGGNPQPQPENKQATSAAKSVTFNNGRTIYLD
-235 PKAPTQNPTK
+235 FTKAVN
-245 PKSSTG
+245 KSSGKKTMSLKEALKKG
-251 TTPKAK
+251 YIKEQKYNGQTYYYAAK
-257 AVVASKSYGTV
+257 
-268 LQKAKNMK
+268 
-276 PTRGNRQSKAN
+276 
-287 YQKQLDRWK
+287 
-296 DNVASYVS
+296 
-304 QQFKAG
+304 
-310 RIKDFEVK
+310 
-318 SILSEL
+318 
-324 GLR
+324 

>member
-73 NKMLSAQALNT
+73 NKMLSGQALNT

-167 ENEYAKYLENLKYQD
+167 ENEYAKYLENLKYED
-182 QLKQIAWEQA
+182 QLKQLAWEQA

-206 AELAFNK
+206 AELAFNR
-213 AQAARANSYGGYG
+213 AQAASANSYGGYG
-226 GLVDNSGGD
+226 GFTNNSGGTSE
-235 PKAPTQNPTK
+235 TQNQTK
-245 PKSSTG
+245 QNSSTG

-276 PTRGNRQSKAN
+276 PTRGNRQSNAN

-296 DNVASYVS
+296 DNVASYLS

-310 RIKDFEVK
+310 KIKDYEVK